1 MIPEGC
7 EGDSSEMVQIGHVG
21 DIAEGERIWS
31 ARFVGDRAYLVTFR
45 NIDPLWVIDLTD
57 PTDPEILGELEV
69 PGVSTYIHPVD
80 ANTLL
85 TIGIGPGE
93 DGLGLDWSMTQISLF
108 DVSDPT
114 NPVLA
119 DSLPLS
125 PAYEEEGCDEWGCG
139 WSWSYSEATYEHKA
153 FTYWAPE
160 QLLAVPLSTYRYTYD
175 EVVIDGR
182 TYTYS
187 GYEFVSTLELIDVD
201 AENGTLSTH
210 GMVNHSEF
218 YNEDGLSGW
227 WGGSTSIRRSIF
239 MGDYI
244 YAFSAAGASVHRTD
258 DLEPMVELDIPG
270 HDQTEVYYYEEGEGD
285 ETTDP
290 GTSSSD
296 GDDPE
301 EDKDSAT
308 VEG

>member
-1 MIPEGC
+1 M
-7 EGDSSEMVQIGHVG
+7 
-21 DIAEGERIWS
+21 
-31 ARFVGDRAYLVTFR
+31 
-45 NIDPLWVIDLTD
+45 
-57 PTDPEILGELEV
+57 
-69 PGVSTYIHPVD
+69 
-80 ANTLL
+80 
-85 TIGIGPGE
+85 
-93 DGLGLDWSMTQISLF
+93 F

-125 PAYEEEGCDEWGCG
+125 PAYEDDGCDEWGCG

-160 QLLAVPLSTYRYTYD
+160 QLLAVPLSTYRYSYD
-175 EVVIDGR
+175 EVTIDGR

-201 AENGTLSTH
+201 VESGTLSTH

-244 YAFSAAGASVHRTD
+244 YAFSTAGASVHRTD
-258 DLEPMVELDIPG
+258 DLQLMAEIEIPG
-270 HDQTEVYYYEEGEGD
+270 HDEPEVYYYDDEGD
-285 ETTDP
+285 AT
-290 GTSSSD
+290 
-296 GDDPE
+296 DPE
-301 EDKDSAT
+301 EEEGPDGEDQKEDEDSAT